1 MARKWNEHGDLKPRS
16 LSRSGSSALFPLF
29 PLSPLFRLS
38 RQDFFRQDFFR
49 LDLVRLNLFR
59 LNLFRLDLARRD
71 LFRLNLV
78 RLDFFRPSLA
88 LTFCPSRV
96 AMPPML
102 LALSYC

>member
-16 LSRSGSSALFPLF
+16 LSLSGSSA
-29 PLSPLFRLS
+29 LSPLFRL
-38 RQDFFRQDFFR
+38 FRQDFFCQDFSR
-49 LDLVRLNLFR
+49 LDFSRLNLV
-59 LNLFRLDLARRD
+59 
-71 LFRLNLV
+71 RLNLV

>member
-16 LSRSGSSALFPLF
+16 LSLSGSSALFPLF
-29 PLSPLFRLS
+29 PLSPLFRL
-38 RQDFFRQDFFR
+38 FRQDFFR
-49 LDLVRLNLFR
+49 LDLFR
-59 LNLFRLDLARRD
+59 LNLARRD
-71 LFRLNLV
+71 LVRLNLV

>member
-16 LSRSGSSALFPLF
+16 LSLSGSSALFPL
-29 PLSPLFRLS
+29 SPRFRL
-38 RQDFFRQDFFR
+38 FRQDFFR
-49 LDLVRLNLFR
+49 LDLVRL
-59 LNLFRLDLARRD
+59 DLV
-71 LFRLNLV
+71 RLNLV